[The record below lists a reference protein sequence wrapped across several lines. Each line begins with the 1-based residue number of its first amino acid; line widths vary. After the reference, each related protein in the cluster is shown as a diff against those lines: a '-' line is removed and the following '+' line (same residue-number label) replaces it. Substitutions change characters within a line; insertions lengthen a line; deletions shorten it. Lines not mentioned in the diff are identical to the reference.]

1 MNMIEYFE
9 VASKMIDEN
18 STVGVVYMDFNTA
31 FDKIRDGRLIQKI
44 EAHRLHADLVDWL
57 QNRVG
62 YGRQVLVGGM
72 VYSDWKSTI
81 SDVSQRSVLGPL
93 LFVVHINDLYSNVN
107 GLNNILVD
115 DTNIVE
121 KWK

>member
-44 EAHRLHADLVDWL
+44 EVHADLVDWF

-62 YGRQVLVGGM
+62 YGRQRLVGGM
-72 VYSDWKSTI
+72 VYSDWKSMI